1 MCSHTNKHDKEKK
14 MAKYAVIVVDM
25 LEDFVNGALAC
36 DRGKAIVPYV
46 AKLCKEARA
55 HGVPVIFSN
64 DCHIK
69 GVDKE
74 LQFWGDHAICGT
86 PGAEVIKELELCEKD
101 FVVPKRHYSGFFGTD
116 LNILLKDLGV
126 DTCVI
131 AGLHAHMC
139 CRHTG
144 ADAYQNGYDL
154 CVPKQTT
161 DSFTEEDYL
170 MGLKYFKETYGAD
183 VCELDEL
190 LARF

>member
-1 MCSHTNKHDKEKK
+1 

-36 DRGKAIVPYV
+36 DRGKAIVPAV
-46 AKLCKEARA
+46 AGLCDAAREK
-55 HGVPVIFSN
+55 GIPVIFSN

-74 LQFWGDHAICGT
+74 LEFWGDHAIAGT
-86 PGAEVIKELELCEKD
+86 PGAEVISELKADPEKD
-101 FVVPKRHYSGFFGTD
+101 YIIPKRHYSGFFGTD
-116 LNILLKDLGV
+116 LNVLLNDLGV

-139 CRHTG
+139 CRHTA
-144 ADAYQNGYDL
+144 ADAYQYGFDL
-154 CVPKQTT
+154 VVPRETT
-161 DSFTEEDYL
+161 DAFTLEDYES
-170 MGLKYFKETYGAD
+170 GLKYLETTYGAE
-183 VCELDEL
+183 VCSLDEL

>member
-1 MCSHTNKHDKEKK
+1 

-36 DRGKAIVPYV
+36 DRGKAIVPAV
-46 AKLCKEARA
+46 ARLCDEARA

-74 LQFWGDHAICGT
+74 LEFWGDHAIAGT
-86 PGAEVIKELELCEKD
+86 PGADVIPELNADPEKD
-101 FVVPKRHYSGFFGTD
+101 FIVPKRHYSGFFGTD

-139 CRHTG
+139 CRHTA
-144 ADAYQNGYDL
+144 ADAYQYGFDL
-154 CVPKQTT
+154 VIPEETT
-161 DSFTEEDYL
+161 DSFTEEDYRQ
-170 MGLKYFKETYGAD
+170 GLKYFKDTYGGD
-183 VCELDEL
+183 VCSLEEL
-190 LARF
+190 LSRF